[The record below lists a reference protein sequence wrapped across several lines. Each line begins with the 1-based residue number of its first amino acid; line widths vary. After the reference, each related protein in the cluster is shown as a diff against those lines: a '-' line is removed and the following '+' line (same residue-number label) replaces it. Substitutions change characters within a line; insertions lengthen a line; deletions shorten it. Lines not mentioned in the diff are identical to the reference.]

1 MSDDRTLSLSTVTA
15 TIHAPIEKVNIADWL
30 LHLPDAEYQRCAQA
44 HIAAGSSMADD
55 GRPMSINVETI
66 GDALVVQHYVAE
78 IQEPYF
84 CRMVSIS
91 DSISP
96 AGRTKL
102 QVVWE
107 LSVKMV
113 DDNTCEYTNHIHST
127 ATDQTL
133 AFLKEH
139 NIPFERARDAR
150 QRASHAHNQDETPKF
165 AKSIE
170 RKALAISQPN
180 GGRTMKVLFVIS
192 NSETAFWLSEVTHP
206 YWHLTERGVEVDL
219 ASPQGGKVVF
229 DPYSDPFFDKSTEAD
244 DLVSKGFLSDK
255 ILTGKLDTTLKL
267 KDVDLSIYDAI
278 HVAGGRGAT
287 FDLFPNEDVAKALE
301 YFWSRDKVV
310 GAICHGAIAL
320 GNIPNR
326 IRGRHLTGYTLEGD
340 RELQA
345 MFGSGF
351 LIPHFPQ
358 TVLEETGAFYSR
370 AGRANDPCVV
380 VDGKLVTGQNQQSAS
395 EYALALL
402 HVMAGRTP
410 VSGAQAA

>member
-1 MSDDRTLSLSTVTA
+1 VSDDHTLSLSTVTA

-44 HIAAGSSMADD
+44 HLAAGCSTTDD

-66 GDALVVQHYVAE
+66 GDALVVQHYVAA
-78 IQEPYF
+78 IHEPHF

-91 DSISP
+91 DSISS
-96 AGRTKL
+96 AGGTKL

-107 LSVKMV
+107 LSVKKI
-113 DDNTCEYTNHIHST
+113 DEQTCEYTNHIHST
-127 ATDQTL
+127 AIDQTL
-133 AFLKEH
+133 AFLRDRS
-139 NIPFERARDAR
+139 IPLEKARDAR
-150 QRASHAHNQDETPKF
+150 QHASHAHNQEETPQF

-170 RKALAISQPN
+170 RKALAIPLAN
-180 GGRTMKVLFVIS
+180 GGIKMKVLFVIS

-206 YWHLTERGVEVDL
+206 YWHLTERGVEVAF

-229 DPYSDPFFDKSTEAD
+229 DPYSDPYFEKSTEPE

-255 ILTGKLDTTLKL
+255 TLKGKLDTTLKL
-267 KDVDLSIYDAI
+267 KDVDLSRYDAI

-326 IRGRHLTGYTLEGD
+326 IRGRRVTGYTLEGD
-340 RELQA
+340 RELQS

-410 VSGAQAA
+410 VSAA

>member
-1 MSDDRTLSLSTVTA
+1 MSDDRTLSQSTVTA
-15 TIHAPIEKVNIADWL
+15 TIQAPIEKVNLADWL
-30 LHLPDAEYQRCAQA
+30 LHLSDAEYQRCSTA
-44 HIAAGSSMADD
+44 HIAGGSSTSDG

-66 GDALVVQHYVAE
+66 GDSFVVQHYVAE
-78 IQEPYF
+78 VHEPHF

-107 LSVKMV
+107 LSVKKI
-113 DDNTCEYTNHIHST
+113 DEQSCEYTNHVHSS
-127 ATDQTL
+127 AIDQTL
-133 AFLKEH
+133 EFLRAR
-139 NIPFERARDAR
+139 NISFETARDAR
-150 QRASHAHNQDETPKF
+150 QRASHAHNQEETPKF

-170 RKALAISQPN
+170 RKAVSASDPN
-180 GGRTMKVLFVIS
+180 GGRAMKVLFVIS
-192 NSETAFWLSEVTHP
+192 SSETAFWLSEVTHP
-206 YWHLTERGVEVDL
+206 YWHLTERGVQVDF
-219 ASPQGGKVVF
+219 ASPGGGKVVF
-229 DPYSDPFFDKSTEAD
+229 DPYSDPYFEKSTEPE

-255 ILTGKLDTTLKL
+255 KLKAKFDTTLKL
-267 KDVDLSIYDAI
+267 TDVDLGQYDAI

-287 FDLFPNEDVAKALE
+287 FDLFPNADVAKTLE

-320 GNIPNR
+320 GNIPDR
-326 IRGRHLTGYTLEGD
+326 IRGRRVTGYTLEGD
-340 RELQA
+340 RQLQA
-345 MFGSGF
+345 LFGSGF

-358 TVLEETGAFYSR
+358 TVLEESGAVYAR
-370 AGRANDPCVV
+370 VAPNDPCVV

-402 HVMAGRTP
+402 HTMVGESP
-410 VSGAQAA
+410 VSSA

>member
-1 MSDDRTLSLSTVTA
+1 MSEDRTLSLSTATA
-15 TIHAPIEKVNIADWL
+15 TIQAPIENVNIADWL
-30 LHLPDAEYQRCAQA
+30 LHLPDPEYQRCSHA
-44 HIAAGSSMADD
+44 HIAGASSISDD

-78 IQEPYF
+78 IHTPHF

-102 QVVWE
+102 QVMWE
-107 LSVKMV
+107 LSVKRT
-113 DDNTCEYTNHIHST
+113 DDQSCEYTNHIRST

-133 AFLKEH
+133 EFLKQH
-139 NIPFERARDAR
+139 NIPLESARAAR
-150 QRASHAHNQDETPKF
+150 QQASHAHNLEETPKF

-170 RKALAISQPN
+170 RKAVRTANPN
-180 GGRTMKVLFVIS
+180 GGRLMKVLFVIS

-206 YWHLTERGVEVDL
+206 YWHLTERGVKIDF
-219 ASPQGGKVVF
+219 ASPQGGRVVF
-229 DPYSDPFFDKSTEAD
+229 DPYSDPYFEKSTEAD
-244 DLVSKGFLSDK
+244 DLVSKGFLSDP
-255 ILTGKLDTTLKL
+255 KLKAKLETTLKL
-267 KDVDLSIYDAI
+267 KDVDLSRYDAI

-287 FDLFPNEDVAKALE
+287 FDLFPSEDVANALE

-326 IRGRHLTGYTLEGD
+326 IRGRQVTGYTLEGD
-340 RELQA
+340 QQLQA

-351 LIPHFPQ
+351 VIPHYPQ
-358 TVLEETGAFYSR
+358 TVLEETGAVYKR
-370 AGRANDPCVV
+370 VDGANDPCVV
-380 VDGKLVTGQNQQSAS
+380 VDGRLVTGQNQQSAS

-402 HVMAGRTP
+402 HVLAGQSP
-410 VSGAQAA
+410 VSGA

>member
-15 TIHAPIEKVNIADWL
+15 IIHSPLEKVNIADWL
-30 LHLPDAEYQRCAQA
+30 LHLPDAEYQRCAEA
-44 HIAAGSSMADD
+44 HIAAGASTTDD

-78 IQEPYF
+78 IHEPRF

-96 AGRTKL
+96 AGHTKL

-107 LSVKMV
+107 LSVKKI
-113 DDNTCEYTNHIHST
+113 DDETCEYTNHIHST
-127 ATDQTL
+127 AIDRTL
-133 AFLKEH
+133 EFLKSH
-139 NIPFERARDAR
+139 NIPFETARDAR
-150 QRASHAHNQDETPKF
+150 QRASHAHNQEETPKF

-170 RKALAISQPN
+170 RRALLASDPIGGKA
-180 GGRTMKVLFVIS
+180 MKVLFIIS
-192 NSETAFWLSEVTHP
+192 SSETAFWLSEVTHP
-206 YWHLTERGVEVDL
+206 YWHLTERGVEVDF

-229 DPYSDPFFDKSTEAD
+229 DHYSDPYFEKSLEPD

-255 ILTGKLDTTLKL
+255 KSAAKLETTLRL
-267 KDVDLSIYDAI
+267 KDVDLSQYDAI

-301 YFWSRDKVV
+301 YFWAKGKVV

-320 GNIPNR
+320 GNIPDR
-326 IRGRHLTGYTLEGD
+326 IRGRQVTGFTLEAD
-340 RELQA
+340 KQLQA
-345 MFGSGF
+345 TFGSGF
-351 LIPHFPQ
+351 IIPNYPQ
-358 TVLEETGAFYSR
+358 TVLEKTGAIYTSTK
-370 AGRANDPCVV
+370 PYTPKVV
-380 VDGKLVTGQNQQSAS
+380 IDGNLITGQDQSAAS

-402 HVMAGRTP
+402 HKMTGQSP
-410 VSGAQAA
+410 VSGA

>member
-1 MSDDRTLSLSTVTA
+1 MSNDRTLSLSTVTA

-44 HIAAGSSMADD
+44 HIAAGSSTTDN

-78 IQEPYF
+78 IHGSHF

-91 DSISP
+91 DSIST
-96 AGRTKL
+96 AGHTKL
-102 QVVWE
+102 QVAWE
-107 LSVKMV
+107 LSVKKI
-113 DDNTCEYTNHIHST
+113 DERTCEYTNHIRST
-127 ATDQTL
+127 AIDQTL
-133 AFLKEH
+133 DFLKKR
-139 NIPFERARDAR
+139 NILFESARDAR
-150 QRASHAHNQDETPKF
+150 QHASHAHNQEETPKF

-170 RKALAISQPN
+170 QKALALSLSS
-180 GGRTMKVLFVIS
+180 GGGTMKVLFVIS

-206 YWHLTERGVEVDL
+206 YWHLTERGVDVDF
-219 ASPQGGKVVF
+219 ASPQGGKVIF
-229 DPYSDPFFDKSTEAD
+229 DPYSDPYFEKSTEPE

-255 ILTGKLDTTLKL
+255 TLKGKLDTTLKL
-267 KDVDLSIYDAI
+267 KDVDLSRYDAI

-287 FDLFPNEDVAKALE
+287 FDLFPNEDVAQALE

-326 IRGRHLTGYTLEGD
+326 IRGRRVTGYTLEGD
-340 RELQA
+340 RELQS
-345 MFGSGF
+345 MFGNGF
-351 LIPHFPQ
+351 VIPHFPQ

-410 VSGAQAA
+410 VSAA